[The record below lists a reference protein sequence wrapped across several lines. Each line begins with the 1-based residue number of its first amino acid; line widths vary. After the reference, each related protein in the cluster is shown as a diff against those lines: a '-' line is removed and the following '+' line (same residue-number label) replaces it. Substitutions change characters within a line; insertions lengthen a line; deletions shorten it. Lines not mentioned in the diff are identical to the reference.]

1 MKLKIDRET
10 AHATLDEIEFI
21 DGLGT
26 HSKHNFDKKILINKY
41 ISSIRAR
48 KNWGDVDKNLIFSH
62 AMKRYLNETN

>member
-10 AHATLDEIEFI
+10 AHATRDEIEFI

-41 ISSIRAR
+41 ITSIRYR
-48 KNWGDVDKNLIFSH
+48 ENW
-62 AMKRYLNETN
+62 AM

>member
-10 AHATLDEIEFI
+10 AHATSDEIEFI

-41 ISSIRAR
+41 ITSMRYR
-48 KNWGDVDKNLIFSH
+48 ENWCDVNKQLLFNH
-62 AMKRYLNETN
+62 AMKKVLK